1 MNCATTAADVWRIE
15 SRVGRG
21 LGLYLYRRA
30 RILAVLCLL
39 GLAVPLLVRNVSLD
53 ANLLTWLLDL
63 ISHWQVVYAVG
74 LLLCAGF
81 AACHDRRWLTALP
94 CAALPFLTAAPAT
107 PASTGT
113 NPQAPA
119 LRIASANLHLDNT
132 DPRPLAQ
139 WLALAQPDVVVLIEL
154 SPVFAQGLKAIP
166 GYPHRITY
174 PRDDPFGL
182 GILSR
187 YPLQSAQL
195 LDLPGNTPLLRAVVQ
210 VHGTTLHLSAAH
222 PMPPISRED
231 FATRNAMLQ
240 RETRYLQHTGQP
252 AILAGDL
259 NASVWSSAFA
269 GAGDALGLQRTCG
282 MAPTWPATLGGL
294 LGIPIDHVLT
304 SAHWH
309 VAECAVGSPIGSD
322 HLPILVSLHM

>member
-1 MNCATTAADVWRIE
+1 MTAANVWRIK
-15 SRVGRG
+15 SRIV
-21 LGLYLYRRA
+21 LALYRRA

-39 GLAVPLLVRNVSLD
+39 GLAVPLLVRNVSLE

-63 ISHWQVVYAVG
+63 SSHWQGSYAIG

-81 AACHDRRWLTALP
+81 SAYCDRRWLAALP
-94 CAALPFLTAAPAT
+94 CVALPLLTAAPAAPT
-107 PASTGT
+107 STST
-113 NPQAPA
+113 NPQVPV
-119 LRIASANLHLDNT
+119 LRIASANLHLDNA

-139 WLALAQPDVVVLIEL
+139 WLAMAQPDIVVLVEL
-154 SPVFAQGLKAIP
+154 SPGFAQGLTAIT
-166 GYPHRITY
+166 GYPHRITH

-182 GILSR
+182 GVLSR
-187 YPLQSAQL
+187 HPLQSAQL

-210 VHGTTLHLSAAH
+210 LHGTTLHLSAAH

-259 NASVWSSAFA
+259 NASVWSRAF
-269 GAGDALGLQRTCG
+269 AGDALGLQRTCG
-282 MAPTWPATLGGL
+282 MAPTWPAALGGFF
-294 LGIPIDHVLT
+294 GIPIDHVLT
-304 SAHWH
+304 SSHWQ
-309 VAECAVGSPIGSD
+309 VAACAVGPDIGSD

>member
-1 MNCATTAADVWRIE
+1 MTAANVWRIE
-15 SRVGRG
+15 ARIR
-21 LGLYLYRRA
+21 LGLYRRA

-39 GLAVPLLVRNVSLD
+39 GLAVPLLVRHVPLE

-63 ISHWQVVYAVG
+63 SSHWQGAYAIG

-81 AACHDRRWLTALP
+81 AAYCDRRWLAVLP
-94 CAALPFLTAAPAT
+94 CVVLPFLTAAPAA
-107 PASTGT
+107 PPSINTGAHA
-113 NPQAPA
+113 NPQAQS
-119 LRIASANLHLDNT
+119 LRIASANLHLDNM

-139 WLALAQPDVVVLIEL
+139 WLATVQPDMVVLVEL
-154 SPVFAQGLKAIP
+154 SPGFAQGLTAIT

-182 GILSR
+182 GVLSR
-187 YPLQSAQL
+187 HPLQSAQL

-210 VHGTTLHLSAAH
+210 AHGTTVHLSAVH

-231 FATRNAMLQ
+231 FATRNALLQ
-240 RETRYLQHTGQP
+240 RETQYLKNTGQP

-269 GAGDALGLQRTCG
+269 SDALGLRRTCG
-282 MAPTWPATLGGL
+282 MAPTWPAALGGF

-304 SAHWH
+304 SSHWQ
-309 VAECAVGSPIGSD
+309 VTDCTAGPDIGSD
-322 HLPILVSLHM
+322 HLPILVTLHMKGLSSP